1 MPIDPSERL
10 VVAGAGLAGSLLALS
25 LAQRGFAVDVYE
37 KRGDM
42 RTAGAS
48 AGRSI
53 NLALSARGMPALD
66 EVGLL
71 ETVLEGT
78 IPMRGRI
85 LHSRNGSLDVLPYGQ
100 RKEEVI
106 RSVSRSAL
114 NSVLL
119 DALDQHPKTR
129 VHFGHGITDYDPE
142 SRHLSIERHDG
153 SLVERAAAVVFAAD
167 GAGSPVRRSLERTA
181 GFQVTQDM
189 LSHGY
194 KELTIP
200 PLADGT
206 FRIDPH
212 ALHIWPRGTYMLIA
226 LPNLDGTFTCTLF
239 LPHDADP
246 GFNQLTSPYLVSRFF
261 QDEFHDAVPHLGS
274 LTDDFM
280 ANPTGHLG
288 TVRCKQWHVGGR
300 VVLLGDAAH
309 AIVPFF
315 GQGMNCAFEDV
326 TVMNQ
331 LLDAGPDSWESVFTA
346 FETQRRDNANAI
358 ADMALE
364 NYIEMRDKVADPA
377 FQLRRTVSLQLE
389 KRHPERFVPRYSL
402 VSFHRIPY
410 VEAVRQGKLQA
421 SILDDVCS
429 GITSAEEVDWE
440 TADTLV
446 RERLQPLV

>member
-1 MPIDPSERL
+1 MPIDSSERL

-25 LAQRGFAVDVYE
+25 LAQRGFRVDVYE
-37 KRGDM
+37 KRDDM
-42 RTAGAS
+42 RAEGAPS
-48 AGRSI
+48 GRSI
-53 NLALSARGMPALD
+53 NLALSARGMYALE

-71 ETVLEGT
+71 DTVLEGT

-85 LHSRNGSLDVLPYGQ
+85 LHARNGSLDVLPYGQ
-100 RKEEVI
+100 KKDEVI

-114 NSVLL
+114 NSILL
-119 DALDQHPKTR
+119 DALDAHPTAQ

-142 SRHLSIERHDG
+142 SRHLSIERTDG
-153 SLVERAAAVVFAAD
+153 SFVERAAPVVFAAD
-167 GAGSPVRRSLERTA
+167 GAGSPVRRSLERTS
-181 GFQVTQDM
+181 GFKVTQDM

-261 QDEFHDAVPHLGS
+261 QDEFPDAVPHLGN
-274 LTDDFM
+274 LTTDFL

-288 TVRCKQWHVGGR
+288 TVRCEQWHVGGR

-309 AIVPFF
+309 AVVPFF

-326 TVMNQ
+326 TVMNA
-331 LLDAGPDSWESVFTA
+331 LIDAGPESWESVFKA
-346 FETQRRDNANAI
+346 FESQRRDNANAI

-364 NYIEMRDKVADPA
+364 NYIEMRDKVADPT
-377 FQLRRTVSLQLE
+377 FQLRRAVSLQLE

-410 VEAVRQGKLQA
+410 VEAVRQGALQA
-421 SILDDVCS
+421 SILDDVCA
-429 GITSAEEVDWE
+429 GATSTDDIDWE
-440 TADTLV
+440 AAGALV
-446 RERLQPLV
+446 NERLQPTT